1 MPPVETGFE
10 PSARGMTYSA
20 SNERASTDDR
30 RPDGHG
36 PPSRV
41 TRPLRH
47 TFVAL
52 LIVAAA
58 AAAFGVAP
66 AAAKSKTPC
75 WKVLINDW
83 YDGRIDGIYPIHCYR
98 EALKHL
104 PADVDTYSSARDD
117 IKQALQKRISQGR
130 SGGTTTT
137 PNGGG
142 TNSGGSTGGGTS
154 GGGTS
159 GGGTSGGGNS
169 GGGTSGGGTSGGGT
183 QGNDSQSPGGPI
195 PNAINDL
202 GPKKADSVPVPLLV
216 LGGVAV
222 ALMAAGAAGF
232 LTRRSRLR
240 RLQLASAASVPHGS
254 ETEPT
259 EPR

>member
-98 EALKHL
+98 DALRHL

-117 IKQALQKRISQGR
+117 IKQALQKRISQGS
-130 SGGTTTT
+130 SGGPTGGGS
-137 PNGGG
+137 NGGG
-142 TNSGGSTGGGTS
+142 AAGGTGGTGGGS
-154 GGGTS
+154 
-159 GGGTSGGGNS
+159 
-169 GGGTSGGGTSGGGT
+169 
-183 QGNDSQSPGGPI
+183 QGDGSASGPI
-195 PNAINDL
+195 PSAINNL

-232 LTRRSRLR
+232 LARRSRLR
-240 RLQLASAASVPHGS
+240 RLQLASAASVPHG
-254 ETEPT
+254 TEAKPP
-259 EPR
+259 ERG